1 MKENKDDQENNSL
14 SIKDE
19 SKPEN
24 DNKNINSN
32 PISHKERKKPDFNI
46 PIVQI
51 NITYFQKKSNK
62 KIKIRKK
69 KSL

>member
-24 DNKNINSN
+24 DNIYK
-32 PISHKERKKPDFNI
+32 F
-46 PIVQI
+46 
-51 NITYFQKKSNK
+51 
-62 KIKIRKK
+62 
-69 KSL
+69 